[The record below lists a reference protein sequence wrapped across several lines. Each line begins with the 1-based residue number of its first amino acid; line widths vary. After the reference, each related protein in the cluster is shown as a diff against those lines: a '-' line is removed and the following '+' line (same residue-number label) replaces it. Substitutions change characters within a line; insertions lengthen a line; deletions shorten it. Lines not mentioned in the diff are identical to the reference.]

1 MKITPKIDD
10 RKLRRKLD
18 QQIKNQPRQTQLA
31 LGRTAEFLIGDIR
44 KRTQSG
50 KDANNRLFKGYS
62 TTPYFFN
69 IGSKGNPVYRTF
81 ENGYKQFRQFK
92 GRQNQKVDLNFSG
105 QMLSNITQ
113 KANTKSATIFFASQA
128 QALKA
133 IGNQVKNKR
142 EFFKIGDRG
151 KKLINFFAKEFKKV
165 SNLI

>member
-18 QQIKNQPRQTQLA
+18 QQIREQPRQTQIA

-50 KDANNRLFKGYS
+50 KDANNNLFKGYS

-69 IGSKGNPVYRTF
+69 IGSKGSPVYRTF
-81 ENGYKQFRQFK
+81 EGGYKEFRQFK
-92 GRQNQKVDLNFSG
+92 GRQNNKVDLNFTG

-113 KANTKSATIFFASQA
+113 TSNSKQAIIFFASQA
-128 QALKA
+128 QADKA
-133 IGNQVKNKR
+133 LGNQVKNKR
-142 EFFKIGDRG
+142 EFFKIGDRS
-151 KKLINFFAKEFKKV
+151 KQLINFFAKEFKKA
-165 SNLI
+165 SKLI

>member
-1 MKITPKIDD
+1 MKITPKINDA
-10 RKLRRKLD
+10 KLRRKINR
-18 QQIKNQPRQTQLA
+18 QIKDQPRQTQVT

-69 IGSKGNPVYRTF
+69 VGSKGNPIYKTF
-81 ENGYKQFRQFK
+81 DKGYKEFRQFK

-105 QMLSNITQ
+105 QMLSSITQ

-128 QALKA
+128 QAKKA
-133 IGNQVKNKR
+133 VGNQVKNKR

>member
-10 RKLRRKLD
+10 ARLRRKINR
-18 QQIKNQPRQTQLA
+18 QIKDQPRQTQVT

-50 KDANNRLFKGYS
+50 KDANNKLFKGYS

-69 IGSKGNPVYRTF
+69 VGSRGNPVYRTF
-81 ENGYKQFRQFK
+81 DKGYKEFRRYK
-92 GRQNQKVDLNFSG
+92 GRQVNKVDLNFSG
-105 QMLSNITQ
+105 NMLSNLTQ
-113 KANTKSATIFFASQA
+113 KANSKSAIIYFASIKENI
-128 QALKA
+128 KA
-133 IGNQVKNKR
+133 VGNQVKNKR

>member
-10 RKLRRKLD
+10 ARLRRKINR
-18 QQIKNQPRQTQLA
+18 QIKDQPRQTQVT

-69 IGSKGNPVYRTF
+69 IGSKGNPVYKTF
-81 ENGYKQFRQFK
+81 DNGYKEFRQFK
-92 GRQNQKVDLNFSG
+92 GRQNNKVDLNFSG

-113 KANTKSATIFFASQA
+113 KADTKSATIFFASQA
-128 QALKA
+128 QAKKA
-133 IGNQVKNKR
+133 LGNQVKNKR